1 MKKSKLYRFLAA
13 IVRPL
18 VHIFYRLEVR
28 GFENIPADGRCII
41 CPNHTSNIDPVLLIV
56 TLRRQIYFMAKA
68 ELFKNKL
75 LAKLFRTLGA
85 FPVERGKGDGVAISE
100 AENILQSGDQLGLF
114 IEGARSKTGDFL
126 RPRAGCAMIA
136 YQTNSP
142 IIPVCITGFW
152 QHKVKFLRKTI
163 ISIGAPISVS
173 ELNIKNETGKEFRD
187 ASRLIMERIKSLKK
201 LNFSGVSQ

>member
-28 GFENIPADGRCII
+28 GLENIPADGRCII

-75 LAKLFRTLGA
+75 LAKLFGTLGA

-100 AENILQSGDQLGLF
+100 AESILRNGEQLGLF

-142 IIPVCITGFW
+142 IIPVCITGAEE
-152 QHKVKFLRKTI
+152 HKVKFLRKAI
-163 ISIGAPISVS
+163 ISIGKPISVS

-187 ASRLIMERIKSLKK
+187 ASRFIMEKIKSLK
-201 LNFSGVSQ
+201 S

>member
-1 MKKSKLYRFLAA
+1 MKKSKLYCFLAA

-28 GFENIPADGRCII
+28 GLENIPADGRCII

-75 LAKLFRTLGA
+75 FAKLFRALGA

-100 AENILQSGDQLGLF
+100 AENILKNCEQLGLF

-136 YQTNSP
+136 YQMNSP
-142 IIPVCITGFW
+142 IIPVCITGAKE
-152 QHKVKFLRKTI
+152 HKVKFLRKAI
-163 ISIGAPISVS
+163 ISIGEPISVA
-173 ELNIKNETGKEFRD
+173 ELNIKNETSKEFRD
-187 ASRLIMERIKSLKK
+187 ASRFIMERIKSLK
-201 LNFSGVSQ
+201 S

>member
-28 GFENIPADGRCII
+28 GLENVPASGRCII

-75 LAKLFRTLGA
+75 LAKLFRALGA

-100 AENILQSGDQLGLF
+100 AENI
-114 IEGARSKTGDFL
+114 SKTGDFL

-142 IIPVCITGFW
+142 IIPVCITGAR
-152 QHKVKFLRKTI
+152 QHKAKFLRKAI
-163 ISIGAPISVS
+163 ISIGEPISVA
-173 ELNIKNETGKEFRD
+173 ELHIKNETGKEFRD
-187 ASRLIMERIKSLKK
+187 ASRFIMDMIKRLK
-201 LNFSGVSQ
+201 G

>member
-1 MKKSKLYRFLAA
+1 MKKSKLYRVLAA

-28 GFENIPADGRCII
+28 GLENIPADGRCII
-41 CPNHTSNIDPVLLIV
+41 CPNHTSNIDPVLLLV

-75 LAKLFRTLGA
+75 LAKFFRALGA

-100 AENILQSGDQLGLF
+100 AENILRNGEQLGLF

-136 YQTNSP
+136 YQTDSP
-142 IIPVCITGFW
+142 IIPVCITGAKE
-152 QHKVKFLRKTI
+152 HKVKLLRKAI
-163 ISIGAPISVS
+163 LSIGKPISVA

-187 ASRLIMERIKSLKK
+187 ASRLIMERIKSLK
-201 LNFSGVSQ
+201 S